1 MRLCKYDTPRV
12 LCQEGVH
19 DDVRDEG
26 DIACGVAL
34 LLVPAEAEGVAFE
47 RGCDIVE
54 AVPIHVV
61 DTDLRAT
68 RAAGAGTPA
77 AEGLRMPFPE
87 PFLAGWRLLPPA
99 VGTDVILAAI
109 AVDVTDAEA
118 MSDVDAPRSRLRD
131 GFRNPFAGRIGGIGF
146 GIAEAVVTG
155 VNDLGLAVAV
165 DVLQQRLFVANGSR
179 TT

>member
-34 LLVPAEAEGVAFE
+34 LLVP
-47 RGCDIVE
+47 
-54 AVPIHVV
+54 
-61 DTDLRAT
+61 
-68 RAAGAGTPA
+68 
-77 AEGLRMPFPE
+77 
-87 PFLAGWRLLPPA
+87 
-99 VGTDVILAAI
+99 
-109 AVDVTDAEA
+109 
-118 MSDVDAPRSRLRD
+118 
-131 GFRNPFAGRIGGIGF
+131 GGIGF
-146 GIAEAVVTG
+146 GIAEAVITG